1 MINFSKPQK
10 FNATVKNKVLL
21 NQKVARLDLELLN
34 PKEIYFQAGQFISLK
49 VSEVAYRSYS
59 ISSSMFE
66 HSKLSI
72 IVGIGHDGVGSNFVK
87 NLQIG
92 DTVEFVGPSGRFVLP
107 ENLKENLIFIATGTG
122 VSPMLSMIDALL
134 KNSDSTNNLSL
145 IFGIRDKSELFL
157 EEHIRTLKI
166 EHKNFDYKICF
177 SQVLPTNVENAYK
190 GRVTENIDFSKI
202 ESSQYFICGNPY
214 MVQDTIKLL
223 IEKGVKEE
231 NIFHEK
237 FTVASP
243 IKPS

>member
-10 FNATVKNKVLL
+10 FSTTVKNKVLL
-21 NQKVARLDLELLN
+21 NQKVARLDLDLLS
-34 PKEIYFQAGQFISLK
+34 PTEIFFQAGQFISLK
-49 VSEVAYRSYS
+49 VSETAYRSYS

-66 HSKLSI
+66 HRKLSI

-107 ENLKENLIFIATGTG
+107 EKPKENLVFIATGTG
-122 VSPMLSMIDALL
+122 ISPMLSMIDALL
-134 KNSDSTNNLSL
+134 KNSSSSNISL
-145 IFGIRDKSELFL
+145 VFGIRDKSELFL
-157 EEHIRTLKI
+157 EEHIRTLKV
-166 EHKNFDYKICF
+166 EHKNFDYKIFF
-177 SQVLPTNVENAYK
+177 SQVLPTNIENAYK
-190 GRVTENIDFSKI
+190 GRVTDNIDFSKT

-223 IEKGVKEE
+223 IEKGAKDED
-231 NIFHEK
+231 IFHEK
-237 FTVASP
+237 FTVSSP